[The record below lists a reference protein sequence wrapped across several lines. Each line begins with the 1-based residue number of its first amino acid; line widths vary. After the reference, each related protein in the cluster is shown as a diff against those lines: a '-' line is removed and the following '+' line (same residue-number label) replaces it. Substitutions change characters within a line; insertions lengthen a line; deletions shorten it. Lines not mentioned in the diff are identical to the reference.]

1 MIAPITT
8 KLRIRGKR
16 RRMRSSTTMTHMYR
30 NHREWPIPQITQ
42 AERARA
48 RRAGLAPPPCYEL
61 PPVATARSRALLCF
75 ERHAFKFQNAG
86 LEFPIGLIRAAIV
99 GSQPTSCGYRSA
111 ANRWLMMIG
120 PEAAPHFL
128 DVEQDC
134 HMNQHRAGLFGE
146 RLDCDRPR

>member
-1 MIAPITT
+1 
-8 KLRIRGKR
+8 
-16 RRMRSSTTMTHMYR
+16 MTHMYR

-48 RRAGLAPPPCYEL
+48 RRAGAGAAAVLRTAPC
-61 PPVATARSRALLCF
+61 RNSRIASHLLSF

-134 HMNQHRAGLFGE
+134 HMNQHGAGLFDK
-146 RLDCDRPR
+146 RLDFDRPR